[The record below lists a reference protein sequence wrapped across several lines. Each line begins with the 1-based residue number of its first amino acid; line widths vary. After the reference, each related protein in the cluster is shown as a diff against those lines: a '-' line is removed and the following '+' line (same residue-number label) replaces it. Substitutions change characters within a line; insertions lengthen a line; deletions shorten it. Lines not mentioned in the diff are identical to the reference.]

1 MNYMLDN
8 KIKVKFPKFDHFAV
22 IILESLCAL
31 EINAEVCR
39 GGVLIGRHAVSIR
52 DERAEGPSR

>member
-1 MNYMLDN
+1 MNHILVN

-22 IILESLCAL
+22 IIQESLCAL

-39 GGVLIGRHAVSIR
+39 GGVLIGRHAVNIR
-52 DERAEGPSR
+52 DERAEGPSH